1 MESWPGSQCTG
12 RGARLAWHGQC
23 DYHGRRPEGEE
34 PMADS
39 FEPAPAVGAE
49 PGTGAAGE
57 TGVAGAPRKEPIRV
71 LVVDDHALF
80 RRGLEI
86 VLAAEEDIQV
96 VGEAGDG
103 AEAVEK
109 AADLLPD
116 IVLMDVRM
124 PKRGG
129 IEACTSIKEVAP
141 SAKIIMLTISDEEAD
156 LYDAIKAG
164 ATGYLLKEISTDE
177 VATAIRAVADGQS
190 QISPSMASKLL
201 TEFKSMIQRTDERRL
216 VPAPRLT
223 DRELEV
229 LKLVAT
235 GMNNRDIA
243 KELFISENT
252 VKNHVRN
259 ILEKLQ
265 LHSRMEAVVY
275 AMREKLLEIR

>member
-1 MESWPGSQCTG
+1 MVEGFGPTMERGS
-12 RGARLAWHGQC
+12 HGSEQ
-23 DYHGRRPEGEE
+23 H
-34 PMADS
+34 S
-39 FEPAPAVGAE
+39 
-49 PGTGAAGE
+49 AAGP
-57 TGVAGAPRKEPIRV
+57 AGRTSEPIRV
-71 LVVDDHALF
+71 LVVDDHELF

-86 VLAAEEDIQV
+86 VLAQEEDIQV

-124 PKRGG
+124 PRRGG

-141 SAKIIMLTISDEEAD
+141 SARIIMLTISDEEAD

-177 VATAIRAVADGQS
+177 VTAAIRAVADGQS
-190 QISPSMASKLL
+190 QISPSMVAKLL
-201 TEFKSMIQRTDERRL
+201 TEFKSMIQRTSEDQRL

-223 DRELEV
+223 GRELEV

-235 GMNNRDIA
+235 GRNNRDIA
-243 KELFISENT
+243 RALFISENT

-275 AMREKLLEIR
+275 AMREKILDLENG